1 MQTTT
6 VLLIILAAVVAMLI
20 VLFQYFY
27 KSKTKGRQRLLLSF
41 LRFIALFSVFLLLVN
56 PKFTKKDF
64 SLEKVNLLVLTD
76 NSSSIGNIGAVG
88 QVDSILQRLITSN
101 ELSDKF
107 NLVQYHFGKTIGVS
121 DSMSFSDKATNIVKA
136 LKALNTIYGNAGSV
150 VVLLTDGNNTLGE
163 DYEYYGENQK
173 FPIYPIVLGDTTSYD
188 DLRISQVNTNKYV
201 FLKNRFPV
209 EIFVAYDGNQNI
221 GTQLNVA
228 LDGTNVNSQKLE
240 LSKDIN
246 SKVVTI
252 NLSAPSVGLKTM
264 RIYLQPLVNE
274 KNTRNNL
281 KTVAIEVI
289 DEKTNVAIVSELLHP
304 DIGALKKSIESNEQR
319 SVTIIKPTADLKE
332 LSDIDLFILY
342 QPTVSFGRI
351 YDYMKKGSVNSFI
364 ISGPKTNWNF
374 LNNAQSSFTKNS
386 YDQSEE
392 VTPLINNGFS
402 KFDISNLAMD
412 DYPPLETNL
421 GEVIINKSHEI
432 LLGQRIKGADIGEPL
447 LVLAEKGLQREAIL
461 FGENV
466 WKWRVQNFREHQNF
480 NDFDE
485 LVGKI
490 LLYLS
495 SNESRSRLVL
505 NYESFYEGN
514 SEAKIAANYFDESF
528 SFDKDAK
535 ILLQLMLK
543 GERDMQEF
551 PMLLKG
557 SFYEAD
563 LSNMPP
569 GEYAFTVKVVNEN
582 ITKSGSFNILDFDV
596 EQQFTSSNY
605 KKLNRLAA
613 STGADLYFPSQTNDL
628 MNALIVEDKFKPI
641 QKSHQNVVPLLD
653 FKLLLAIIISALSL
667 EWFIRKYNGLT

>member
-6 VLLIILAAVVAMLI
+6 VLLIILAATVAMLI

-27 KSKTKGRQRLLLSF
+27 KSKTKGRLRLLLSF
-41 LRFIALFSVFLLLVN
+41 LRFIALFGVLLLLVN
-56 PKFTKKDF
+56 PKFKKKDF
-64 SLEKVNLLVLTD
+64 SLEKANLLVLTD
-76 NSSSIGNIGAVG
+76 NSSSIGNIGAIG
-88 QVDSILQRLITSN
+88 QVDSILQKLITSN

-107 NLVQYHFGKTIGVS
+107 NLEQYHFGKTIGVS
-121 DSMSFSDKATNIVKA
+121 DSLSFSDKATNVVKA
-136 LKALNTIYGNAGSV
+136 LRALNTIYGSAESAII
-150 VVLLTDGNNTLGE
+150 LITDGNNTLGE

-351 YDYMKKGSVNSFI
+351 YDYMKKGNVNSFI

-653 FKLLLAIIISALSL
+653 FKLLLAIIVSALSI
-667 EWFIRKYNGLT
+667 EWFIRKFNGLT

>member
-1 MQTTT
+1 MQTIT
-6 VLLIILAAVVAMLI
+6 VLFIILAAVVAMLI
-20 VLFQYFY
+20 VLFQYYY

-41 LRFIALFSVFLLLVN
+41 LRFIALFSMFLLLVN
-56 PKFTKKDF
+56 PKFAKKNI
-64 SLEKVNLLVLTD
+64 SLEKANLLVLTD
-76 NSSSIGNIGAVG
+76 NSSSIKNIGAEG
-88 QVDSILQRLITSN
+88 QVDSIRQMLIASN
-101 ELSDKF
+101 KLSDKF
-107 NLVQYHFGKTIGVS
+107 NIAQYHFGKTIEVS
-121 DSMSFSDKATNIVKA
+121 DSLSFSDKATNIVKA
-136 LKALNTIYGNAGSV
+136 LKALNTIYGSTASAI
-150 VVLLTDGNNTLGE
+150 VLLTDGNSTLGE

-173 FPIYPIVLGDTTSYD
+173 FPIYPVVLGDTTRYD
-188 DLRISQVNTNKYV
+188 DLRISQVNTNKYA

-209 EIFVAYDGNQNI
+209 EIFVAYDGNENI
-221 GTQLNVA
+221 RTQLTIA
-228 LDGTNVNSQKLE
+228 LDDKNVHSQKLE
-240 LSKDIN
+240 FSKDLN

-252 NLSAPSVGLKTM
+252 NVNASSVGLKTM
-264 RIYLQPLVNE
+264 RINLKPLINE

-319 SVTIIKPTADLKE
+319 SVTIVKPTVDLE
-332 LSDIDLFILY
+332 DLSNIDLFILY
-342 QPTVSFGRI
+342 QPTVSFDRI
-351 YDYMKKGSVNSFI
+351 YDYLQKGNVNSFI
-364 ISGPKTNWNF
+364 ISGPKTNWKF
-374 LNNAQSSFTKNS
+374 LNKAQSSFTKNS

-402 KFDISNLAMD
+402 KFDISNLVMD

-421 GEVIINKSHEI
+421 GEVVINKSHEI
-432 LLGQRIKGADIGEPL
+432 LLEQKIKGADIGEPL
-447 LVLAEKGLQREAIL
+447 LVLSENGLEREAIL
-461 FGENV
+461 FGENL

-490 LLYLS
+490 ILYLS

-505 NYESFYEGN
+505 DYESFYEGN

-528 SFDKDAK
+528 SFDSDAE
-535 ILLQLMLK
+535 ILLKLTRK
-543 GERDMQEF
+543 GAGSMQEF

-563 LSNMPP
+563 LGNMPP
-569 GEYAFTVKVVNEN
+569 GEYTFIVKVANGN

-605 KKLNRLAA
+605 KKLNRLAK
-613 STGADLYFPSQTNDL
+613 STAANLYFPSQSNDL
-628 MNALIVEDKFKPI
+628 LNDLIFEDKFKPI

>member
-6 VLLIILAAVVAMLI
+6 VLLIILAAVVALLI

-27 KSKTKGRQRLLLSF
+27 KSKTKGKQRLLLSF

-56 PKFTKKDF
+56 PKLTKKTF
-64 SLEKVNLLVLTD
+64 SLEKANLLVLTD
-76 NSSSIGNIGAVG
+76 NSSSIKNIGAKE
-88 QVDSILQRLITSN
+88 QVDSILQRLISSN

-107 NLVQYHFGKTIGVS
+107 KLEQYHFGKTLGVS
-121 DSMSFSDKATNIVKA
+121 DSLTFSDKATNIVKA
-136 LKALNTIYGNAGSV
+136 LKTLNTIYGNASSV
-150 VVLLTDGNNTLGE
+150 VVLLTDGNSTLGE
-163 DYEYYGENQK
+163 DYEYFDENQK
-173 FPIYPIVLGDTTSYD
+173 FSIYPIVLGDTTRYD
-188 DLRISQVNTNKYV
+188 DVRITQVNTNKYV

-209 EIFVAYDGNQNI
+209 EIFVSYDGNENI
-221 GTQLNVA
+221 TTQLNVA
-228 LDGTNVNSQKLE
+228 LDGKNVHSQKLA
-240 LSKDIN
+240 LTKDIN

-252 NLSAPSVGLKTM
+252 NVNAASVGLKTM
-264 RIYLQPLVNE
+264 RINLEPLINE

-319 SVTIIKPTADLKE
+319 SVTIVKPTVDLKG
-332 LSDIDLFILY
+332 LSDIDLLILY
-342 QPTVSFGRI
+342 QPTFSFSRI
-351 YDYMKKGSVNSFI
+351 YDYLKKGNVNSFI

-386 YDQSEE
+386 YGQSEE
-392 VTPLINNGFS
+392 VTPLINKGFS
-402 KFDISNLAMD
+402 KFDISDLAMD

-421 GEVIINKSHEI
+421 GEVIINKGHEI
-432 LLGQRIKGADIGEPL
+432 LLRQRIKGADIGEPL
-447 LVLAEKGLQREAIL
+447 LVLAENGLEREAIL
-461 FGENV
+461 FGENL

-480 NDFDE
+480 RNFDE

-490 LLYLS
+490 VLYLS

-528 SFDKDAK
+528 SFDSDAE
-535 ILLQLMLK
+535 ISLQLKQK
-543 GERDMQEF
+543 GARGIQEF

-557 SFYEAD
+557 SYYEVD
-563 LSNMPP
+563 MSNMPP
-569 GEYAFTVKVVNEN
+569 GGYTFTVKVANEN
-582 ITKSGSFNILDFDV
+582 ISKSGSFNILDFDV

-605 KKLNRLAA
+605 KKLDRLAA
-613 STGADLYFPSQTNDL
+613 STGADIYFPAQTNDL
-628 MNALIVEDKFKPI
+628 ITDLMVENNFKPI
-641 QKSHQNVVPLLD
+641 QKSHQNVVSLLD
-653 FKLLLAIIISALSL
+653 FKFLLAIIISALSI

>member
-6 VLLIILAAVVAMLI
+6 VLSIILAAVVALLI

-27 KSKTKGRQRLLLSF
+27 KSKIKGRQHFLLSF

-56 PKFTKKDF
+56 PKFTKKYF
-64 SLEKVNLLVLTD
+64 SLEKTNLLVLTD
-76 NSSSIGNIGAVG
+76 NSSSIKNIGAKE
-88 QVDSILQRLITSN
+88 QVESILQKLISSN

-107 NLVQYHFGKTIGVS
+107 KLEQYQFGNTIGVS
-121 DSMSFSDKATNIVKA
+121 DSLTFSDKATNIVKA
-136 LKALNTIYGNAGSV
+136 LKTLNTIYGNAASA
-150 VVLLTDGNNTLGE
+150 VVLLTDGNSTLGE

-173 FPIYPIVLGDTTSYD
+173 FPIYPIVLGDTTRYD
-188 DLRISQVNTNKYV
+188 DLRITQVNTNKYV

-209 EIFVAYDGNQNI
+209 EIFVSYDGNESI
-221 GTQLNVA
+221 RTKLHVA
-228 LDGTNVNSQKLE
+228 LDGNNVHSQKLE
-240 LSKDIN
+240 LTKDIN

-252 NLSAPSVGLKTM
+252 NVNAASVGLKTM
-264 RIYLQPLVNE
+264 RINLEPLINE

-319 SVTIIKPTADLKE
+319 SVTIVKPTVDLQD
-332 LSDIDLFILY
+332 LSDIDLLILY
-342 QPTVSFGRI
+342 QPTVSFSRI
-351 YDYMKKGSVNSFI
+351 YDYLKKGNVNSFI

-386 YDQSEE
+386 YNQAEE
-392 VTPLINNGFS
+392 VTPLINKGFS
-402 KFDISNLAMD
+402 KFDITNLVMD

-421 GEVIINKSHEI
+421 GEVIINKGHEI

-447 LVLAEKGLQREAIL
+447 LVLAENGLDREAIL
-461 FGENV
+461 FGENL

-485 LVGKI
+485 LIGKI
-490 LLYLS
+490 VLYLS
-495 SNESRSRLVL
+495 SKESRSRLVL

-528 SFDKDAK
+528 SFDSDAE
-535 ILLQLMLK
+535 ILLQLKLK
-543 GERDMQEF
+543 GERSMQEF

-569 GEYAFTVKVVNEN
+569 GEYTFMVKVANEN
-582 ITKSGSFNILDFDV
+582 ISKSGSFNILDFDV

-605 KKLNRLAA
+605 KKLDRLAA
-613 STGADLYFPSQTNDL
+613 STGANLYFPAQTNDL
-628 MNALIVEDKFKPI
+628 IADLMVENKFTPI
-641 QKSHQNVVPLLD
+641 QKSHQNVVSLLD
-653 FKLLLAIIISALSL
+653 FKFLLAIIISALSI

>member
-6 VLLIILAAVVAMLI
+6 VLLIILAAVVALLI

-56 PKFTKKDF
+56 PKLTKKIF
-64 SLEKVNLLVLTD
+64 SLEKANLLVLTD
-76 NSSSIGNIGAVG
+76 NSSSIKNIGAKE
-88 QVDSILQRLITSN
+88 QVDSILQRLISSN

-107 NLVQYHFGKTIGVS
+107 KLEQYHFGKTIGVS
-121 DSMSFSDKATNIVKA
+121 DSLTFSDKATNIVKA
-136 LKALNTIYGNAGSV
+136 LKTLNTIYGNASSV
-150 VVLLTDGNNTLGE
+150 VVLLTDGNSTLGE

-173 FPIYPIVLGDTTSYD
+173 FPIYPIVLGDTTRYD
-188 DLRISQVNTNKYV
+188 DLRITQVNTNKYV

-209 EIFVAYDGNQNI
+209 EIFVSYDGNENI
-221 GTQLNVA
+221 RTELNVA
-228 LDGTNVNSQKLE
+228 LNGKNVHSRKLE
-240 LSKDIN
+240 LTKDIN

-252 NLSAPSVGLKTM
+252 NVNAASVGLKTM
-264 RIYLQPLVNE
+264 RINLEPLINE

-319 SVTIIKPTADLKE
+319 SVTIVKPTVDLKD
-332 LSDIDLFILY
+332 LSDIDLLILY
-342 QPTVSFGRI
+342 QPTVSFNGI
-351 YDYMKKGSVNSFI
+351 YDYLKKGKVNSFI

-374 LNNAQSSFTKNS
+374 LNNAQSSFTMNS

-392 VTPLINNGFS
+392 VTPLINKGFS
-402 KFDISNLAMD
+402 KFDISDLAMD

-421 GEVIINKSHEI
+421 GEIIINKGHEI
-432 LLGQRIKGADIGEPL
+432 LLRQRIKGADIGEPL
-447 LVLAEKGLQREAIL
+447 LVLAENGMDREAIL
-461 FGENV
+461 FGENL

-490 LLYLS
+490 VFYLS

-528 SFDKDAK
+528 SFDSDAE
-535 ILLQLMLK
+535 ISLQLKQK
-543 GERDMQEF
+543 GERGIQEF

-557 SFYEAD
+557 SYYEAD

-569 GEYAFTVKVVNEN
+569 GEYTFTVKVANEN
-582 ITKSGSFNILDFDV
+582 ISKSGSFNILDFDV

-605 KKLNRLAA
+605 KKLDRLAA
-613 STGADLYFPSQTNDL
+613 STGADIYFPAQTNDL
-628 MNALIVEDKFKPI
+628 ITDLMVENNFKPI
-641 QKSHQNVVPLLD
+641 QKSHQNVVSLLD
-653 FKLLLAIIISALSL
+653 FKFLLAIIISALSI

>member
-1 MQTTT
+1 MQTIT

-27 KSKTKGRQRLLLSF
+27 KPKTKGRQRLLLSF

-56 PKFTKKDF
+56 PKFSKKNF
-64 SLEKVNLLVLTD
+64 SLEKANLIILTD
-76 NSSSIGNIGAVG
+76 NSSSIASIGAAG
-88 QVDSILQRLITSN
+88 QVDSILQKLITSD

-107 NLVQYHFGKTIGVS
+107 NLEQYHFGLKLEVS
-121 DSMSFSDKATNIVKA
+121 DSLSFSDKTTNIVKA
-136 LKALNTIYGNAGSV
+136 LKALNTIYGNEESV
-150 VVLLTDGNNTLGE
+150 VVLLTDGNSTLGE

-173 FPIYPIVLGDTTSYD
+173 LPIYPIVLGDTTRYD
-188 DLRISQVNTNKYV
+188 DLRITQVNTNKYA

-209 EIFVAYDGNQNI
+209 EIFVAYYGNENI
-221 GTQLNVA
+221 STQLTVT
-228 LDGTNVNSQKLE
+228 LDGENIHSQKLE
-240 LSKDIN
+240 MNKDIS
-246 SKVVTI
+246 SKMVTI
-252 NLSAPSVGLKTM
+252 NVNAPSVGLKTM
-264 RIYLQPLVNE
+264 RINLKPLSNE
-274 KNTRNNL
+274 KNTLNNL

-319 SVTIIKPTADLKE
+319 AVTIVKPTVDLKD

-342 QPTVSFGRI
+342 QPTISFARI
-351 YDYMKKGSVNSFI
+351 YDYIKKGKVNSFI

-374 LNNAQSSFTKNS
+374 LNKAQSSFTKNS
-386 YDQSEE
+386 YGQSEE

-402 KFDISNLAMD
+402 KFDISNLVMD
-412 DYPPLETNL
+412 EYPPLESNL

-447 LVLAEKGLQREAIL
+447 LVLAENGLEREAIL
-461 FGENV
+461 FGENL

-490 LLYLS
+490 ILYLS
-495 SNESRSRLVL
+495 SNEPRSRLVL
-505 NYESFYEGN
+505 DYELFYEGN

-528 SFDKDAK
+528 SFDPDAK

-543 GERDMQEF
+543 GERNMQEF

-569 GEYAFTVKVVNEN
+569 GEYAFTVKVVNGN

-605 KKLNRLAA
+605 KKLKRLAT

-653 FKLLLAIIISALSL
+653 FRFLLAIIVSALSM

>member
-1 MQTTT
+1 MQTII

-27 KSKTKGRQRLLLSF
+27 KPKTKGRQRLLLSF

-56 PKFTKKDF
+56 PKFTKKNF
-64 SLEKVNLLVLTD
+64 SLEKANLIILTD

-88 QVDSILQRLITSN
+88 QVDTILQKFIASN

-107 NLVQYHFGKTIGVS
+107 KLEHYHFGVKLGIS
-121 DSMSFSDKATNIVKA
+121 DSLSFSDKTTNIVKA
-136 LKALNTIYGNAGSV
+136 LKGLNTIYGNEESV
-150 VVLLTDGNNTLGE
+150 VVLLTDGNSTLGE

-173 FPIYPIVLGDTTSYD
+173 LPIYPIVLGDTTRYD
-188 DLRISQVNTNKYV
+188 DLRITQVNTNKYA

-209 EIFVAYDGNQNI
+209 EIFAAYYGSENI
-221 GTQLNVA
+221 GTRLTIT
-228 LDGTNVNSQKLE
+228 LDGKNIHSQKLE
-240 LSKDIN
+240 MNKDIN

-252 NLSAPSVGLKTM
+252 NVNATSVGLKTM
-264 RIYLQPLVNE
+264 QINLKPLNNE
-274 KNTRNNL
+274 KNTLNNL
-281 KTVAIEVI
+281 KAVAIEVI

-319 SVTIIKPTADLKE
+319 SVTIVKPTVDLKD

-342 QPTVSFGRI
+342 QPTISFDRI
-351 YDYMKKGSVNSFI
+351 YDYMKKGNVNSFI

-374 LNNAQSSFTKNS
+374 LNNAQSSFSKNS
-386 YDQSEE
+386 YDQTEE

-402 KFDISNLAMD
+402 KFDITNLVMD
-412 DYPPLETNL
+412 EYPPLETNL

-447 LVLAEKGLQREAIL
+447 LVLAENGLEREVIL
-461 FGENV
+461 FGENI

-480 NDFDE
+480 NVFDE

-490 LLYLS
+490 ILYLS
-495 SNESRSRLVL
+495 SNEPRSRLVL
-505 NYESFYEGN
+505 DYELFYEGN
-514 SEAKIAANYFDESF
+514 SEVKIAANYFDESF
-528 SFDKDAK
+528 SFDPDAK

-543 GERDMQEF
+543 GDRNMQEF

-569 GEYAFTVKVVNEN
+569 GEYVFTVKVANGN

-605 KKLNRLAA
+605 KKLKRLAA
-613 STGADLYFPSQTNDL
+613 STGTDLYFPSQTIDL
-628 MNALIVEDKFKPI
+628 MNALIVEDKFNPI

-653 FKLLLAIIISALSL
+653 FKILLAIIVSALSI

>member
-6 VLLIILAAVVAMLI
+6 VLLIILAAVVAILI
-20 VLFQYFY
+20 VLFQYFF

-76 NSSSIGNIGAVG
+76 NSSSIENIGAVG

-107 NLVQYHFGKTIGVS
+107 NLEQYHFGKTIGVS
-121 DSMSFSDKATNIVKA
+121 DSLSFSDKATNIVKA

-173 FPIYPIVLGDTTSYD
+173 IPIYPIVLGDTTRYD
-188 DLRISQVNTNKYV
+188 DLRIIQVNTNKYA
-201 FLKNRFPV
+201 FLKNKFPV
-209 EIFVAYDGNQNI
+209 EIFVSYDGNENI
-221 GTQLNVA
+221 RTQLTVA
-228 LDGTNVNSQKLE
+228 LDGKNVHSQKLE

-252 NLSAPSVGLKTM
+252 NVNASSVGLKTM
-264 RIYLQPLVNE
+264 RINLEPLINE

-319 SVTIIKPTADLKE
+319 SVTIVKPMVDLKE
-332 LSDIDLFILY
+332 QSDIDLFILY

-351 YDYMKKGSVNSFI
+351 YDFIKKGNVNSFI

-402 KFDISNLAMD
+402 KFDISNLVMD

-421 GEVIINKSHEI
+421 GEVIINKGHEI

-447 LVLAEKGLQREAIL
+447 LVLAENGLEREAIL
-461 FGENV
+461 FGENL
-466 WKWRVQNFREHQNF
+466 WKWRVQDFREHQNF
-480 NDFDE
+480 NNFDE

-490 LLYLS
+490 ILYLS

-505 NYESFYEGN
+505 DYESFYEGN

-528 SFDKDAK
+528 SFDSDAE
-535 ILLQLMLK
+535 ILLQLKLK
-543 GERDMQEF
+543 EERGMQEF

-569 GEYAFTVKVVNEN
+569 GEYIFTVKVANEN

-605 KKLNRLAA
+605 KKLNRLAK
-613 STGADLYFPSQTNDL
+613 STGANLYFPSQTNDL

-653 FKLLLAIIISALSL
+653 FKFLLAIIISALSL

>member
-20 VLFQYFY
+20 VLFQYYY

-41 LRFIALFSVFLLLVN
+41 LRFIALFGVFLLLVN
-56 PKFTKKDF
+56 PKFTKKEF
-64 SLEKVNLLVLTD
+64 SLEKANLLVLTD
-76 NSSSIGNIGAVG
+76 NSSSIKHIGAKD
-88 QVDSILQRLITSN
+88 QVDSMLQSFISSKG
-101 ELSDKF
+101 LSDKF
-107 NLVQYHFGKTIGVS
+107 NVKQYKFGKTIGVS
-121 DSMSFSDKATNIVKA
+121 DSLSFSDKATDIVKA
-136 LKALNTIYGNAGSV
+136 LKTLNTVYGNTGSA

-173 FPIYPIVLGDTTSYD
+173 FPIYPIVLGDTTRYD
-188 DLRISQVNTNKYV
+188 DLIITHVNTNKYA

-209 EIFVAYDGNQNI
+209 EIFVSYDGNENI
-221 GTQLNVA
+221 RTALNVT
-228 LDGTNVNSQKLE
+228 LDDKNVHSQKLV
-240 LSKDIN
+240 LTKDIN
-246 SKVVTI
+246 AKVVTI
-252 NLSAPSVGLKTM
+252 NVSAPSVGLKTM
-264 RIYLQPLVNE
+264 RINLEPLINE

-289 DEKTNVAIVSELLHP
+289 NERTNVAIVSELLHP

-319 SVTIIKPTADLKE
+319 SVTIVKPTVILKDLT
-332 LSDIDLFILY
+332 DIDLFILY
-342 QPTVSFGRI
+342 QPTVSFSRI
-351 YDYMKKGSVNSFI
+351 YDYMKKVNVNSFI
-364 ISGPKTNWNF
+364 ISGPKTNWDF

-402 KFDISNLAMD
+402 KFDVSNLVMD

-447 LVLAEKGLQREAIL
+447 LVLAENGLEREAIL
-461 FGENV
+461 FGENL

-490 LLYLS
+490 ILYLS

-505 NYESFYEGN
+505 DYESFYEGN
-514 SEAKIAANYFDESF
+514 SEAKITANYFDASF
-528 SFDKDAK
+528 SFDSDAE
-535 ILLQLMLK
+535 ILLQLRQK
-543 GERDMQEF
+543 GEGSMQEF

-569 GEYAFTVKVVNEN
+569 GEYTFTVKVANGN

-605 KKLNRLAA
+605 KKLNRLAM
-613 STGADLYFPSQTNDL
+613 STGAELYFPFQNYDL
-628 MNALIVEDKFKPI
+628 INYLIVEDKFNPV

-653 FKLLLAIIISALSL
+653 FRFLLAIIISALSI

>member
-6 VLLIILAAVVAMLI
+6 VLLIILAAAVAMLI

-41 LRFIALFSVFLLLVN
+41 LRFIALFSVFLLLIN

-64 SLEKVNLLVLTD
+64 SLEKANLLVLTD
-76 NSSSIGNIGAVG
+76 NSSSIENIGAVG
-88 QVDSILQRLITSN
+88 LVDSILQKLITSN

-107 NLVQYHFGKTIGVS
+107 KLELYHFGVNIGVS
-121 DSMSFSDKATNIVKA
+121 DSLSFSDKATNIVKA
-136 LKALNTIYGNAGSV
+136 LKALNTIYGNAESA

-173 FPIYPIVLGDTTSYD
+173 FPIYPIVLGDTTRYD
-188 DLRISQVNTNKYV
+188 DLRITQVNTNKYA

-209 EIFVAYDGNQNI
+209 EIFVSYDGTEYI
-221 GTQLNVA
+221 RTQLNVA
-228 LDGTNVNSQKLE
+228 LDGKNVHSQKLE
-240 LSKDIN
+240 LTKDIN

-252 NLSAPSVGLKTM
+252 NMNAPSVGLKTM
-264 RIYLQPLVNE
+264 RINLEPLIDE

-319 SVTIIKPTADLKE
+319 SVTIVKPTVELKDLTE
-332 LSDIDLFILY
+332 IDLLILY
-342 QPTVSFGRI
+342 QPTVSFDRI
-351 YDYMKKGSVNSFI
+351 YDYLKKGNVNSFI

-402 KFDISNLAMD
+402 KFDISNLVMD

-447 LVLAEKGLQREAIL
+447 LVLAENGLEREAIL
-461 FGENV
+461 FGENL

-490 LLYLS
+490 LIYLS

-505 NYESFYEGN
+505 DYESFYEGN

-528 SFDKDAK
+528 SFASDAE
-535 ILLQLMLK
+535 ILLQLLQK
-543 GERDMQEF
+543 GEGNMQEF

-569 GEYAFTVKVVNEN
+569 GEYTFTVKVANEN

-605 KKLNRLAA
+605 KKLNRLAVG
-613 STGADLYFPSQTNDL
+613 TGADLYFPSQTDDL
-628 MNALIVEDKFKPI
+628 MNDLIVEDKFKPI
-641 QKSHQNVVPLLD
+641 RKSHQNVVPLLD
-653 FKLLLAIIISALSL
+653 FKLLLAIIICALSL

>member
-20 VLFQYFY
+20 VLFQYYY

-56 PKFTKKDF
+56 PKFIKKDF
-64 SLEKVNLLVLTD
+64 SLEKANLIVLTD
-76 NSSSIGNIGAVG
+76 NSSSIKNIGADG

-101 ELSDKF
+101 ELSGKF
-107 NLVQYHFGKTIGVS
+107 NLEQYHFGKTIEVS
-121 DSMSFSDKATNIVKA
+121 DSLSFSDKATDIVKA
-136 LKALNTIYGNAGSV
+136 LKALNTLYGNAASL
-150 VVLLTDGNNTLGE
+150 VVLLTDGNSTLGE

-173 FPIYPIVLGDTTSYD
+173 FPIYPIVLGDTTRYD
-188 DLRISQVNTNKYV
+188 DLRISQVNTNKYA

-209 EIFVAYDGNQNI
+209 EIFITYDGNENI
-221 GTQLNVA
+221 RTQLTIV
-228 LDGTNVNSQKLE
+228 LDGKNVHSQKLE
-240 LSKDIN
+240 LTKDSN

-252 NLSAPSVGLKTM
+252 NLNASSVGLKTM
-264 RIYLQPLVNE
+264 RINLEPLINE

-319 SVTIIKPTADLKE
+319 SVAIVKPTVDLKD
-332 LSDIDLFILY
+332 LNDTDLFILY

-351 YDYMKKGSVNSFI
+351 YDYMKKGNVNSFI

-386 YDQSEE
+386 YNQSEE

-402 KFDISNLAMD
+402 KFDISNLVMD

-447 LVLAEKGLQREAIL
+447 LVLTENGLEREAIL
-461 FGENV
+461 FGENL
-466 WKWRVQNFREHQNF
+466 WKWRIQNFREHQNF

-505 NYESFYEGN
+505 SYESFYEGN
-514 SEAKIAANYFDESF
+514 SETKIAANYFDESF
-528 SFDKDAK
+528 SFDSDAE
-535 ILLQLMLK
+535 ILLQLRQKRK
-543 GERDMQEF
+543 GSMQEF

-569 GEYAFTVKVVNEN
+569 GEYTFTVKVANEN
-582 ITKSGSFNILDFDV
+582 ITKSGSFNILDFDI

-605 KKLNRLAA
+605 KKLNELAT

-628 MNALIVEDKFKPI
+628 MNALIFEDKFKPI

-653 FKLLLAIIISALSL
+653 FKFLLAIILSALSL

>member
-1 MQTTT
+1 MQTIT

-27 KSKTKGRQRLLLSF
+27 KPKTKGRQRLLLSF

-56 PKFTKKDF
+56 PKFTKKNF
-64 SLEKVNLLVLTD
+64 SLEKANLIILTD
-76 NSSSIGNIGAVG
+76 NSSSIANIGAVG
-88 QVDSILQRLITSN
+88 QIDSILQKLITSN

-107 NLVQYHFGKTIGVS
+107 NLEQYHFGVKLGVS
-121 DSMSFSDKATNIVKA
+121 DSLSFSDKTTNIVKA
-136 LKALNTIYGNAGSV
+136 LKALNTIYGNEESV
-150 VVLLTDGNNTLGE
+150 VVLLTDGNSTLGE
-163 DYEYYGENQK
+163 DYEYYGKNQK
-173 FPIYPIVLGDTTSYD
+173 LPIYPIVLGDTTRYD
-188 DLRISQVNTNKYV
+188 DLRITQVNTNKYA

-209 EIFVAYDGNQNI
+209 EIFVAYEGNENI
-221 GTQLNVA
+221 ETQLNVA
-228 LDGTNVNSQKLE
+228 LDGENVHSQKLE

-246 SKVVTI
+246 SKVITI
-252 NLSAPSVGLKTM
+252 NVNAPSVGLKTM
-264 RIYLQPLVNE
+264 RINLKPLSNE
-274 KNTRNNL
+274 KNTLNNL

-319 SVTIIKPTADLKE
+319 SVTIVKPTVDLKD

-342 QPTVSFGRI
+342 QPTISFDRI
-351 YDYMKKGSVNSFI
+351 YDHIKKGKVNSFI
-364 ISGPKTNWNF
+364 ISGPKTNWKF
-374 LNNAQSSFTKNS
+374 LNNAQSSFSKNS

-402 KFDISNLAMD
+402 KFDISNLVMD

-432 LLGQRIKGADIGEPL
+432 LLGQRIKGTDIGEPL
-447 LVLAEKGLQREAIL
+447 LVLAENGLEREAIL
-461 FGENV
+461 FGENL

-490 LLYLS
+490 ILYLS
-495 SNESRSRLVL
+495 SNEPRSRLVL
-505 NYESFYEGN
+505 DYELFYEGN

-528 SFDKDAK
+528 SFDPDAK

-543 GERDMQEF
+543 GDRNMQEF

-569 GEYAFTVKVVNEN
+569 GEYTFTVKVVNGN
-582 ITKSGSFNILDFDV
+582 ITKSGSFNILDFEV

-605 KKLNRLAA
+605 KKLNRLAK
-613 STGADLYFPSQTNDL
+613 STDANLYFPPQTNDL
-628 MNALIVEDKFKPI
+628 INDLIVENKYKPI

-653 FKLLLAIIISALSL
+653 FKILLAIIVSALSI

>member
-76 NSSSIGNIGAVG
+76 NSSSIENIGAVE
-88 QVDSILQRLITSN
+88 QVDSILKRLITSN

-107 NLVQYHFGKTIGVS
+107 NLEHYHFGKTIGVS
-121 DSMSFSDKATNIVKA
+121 DSLSFSDKATNIVKA
-136 LKALNTIYGNAGSV
+136 LKALNTIYGNAGSA

-173 FPIYPIVLGDTTSYD
+173 FPIYPIVLGDTTRYD
-188 DLRISQVNTNKYV
+188 DLSITQVNTNKYA

-209 EIFVAYDGNQNI
+209 EIFVAYDGNENI
-221 GTQLNVA
+221 RTQLNVV
-228 LDGTNVNSQKLE
+228 LDGKNVHSKKLE

-246 SKVVTI
+246 SKVVII
-252 NLSAPSVGLKTM
+252 NVSAPSVGLKTM
-264 RIYLQPLVNE
+264 RINLEPLINE

-289 DEKTNVAIVSELLHP
+289 DEKTNVAIISELLHP
-304 DIGALKKSIESNEQR
+304 DIGTLKKSIESNEQR
-319 SVTIIKPTADLKE
+319 SVTIVKPTVDLKD
-332 LSDIDLFILY
+332 LNDIDLFILY
-342 QPTVSFGRI
+342 QPTFSFGRI
-351 YDYMKKGSVNSFI
+351 YDFMKKGNVNSFI
-364 ISGPKTNWNF
+364 ISGPKTIWNF

-386 YDQSEE
+386 YEQSEE

-402 KFDISNLAMD
+402 KFDISNLVMD

-447 LVLAEKGLQREAIL
+447 LVLTENGLEREAIL
-461 FGENV
+461 FGENL

-485 LVGKI
+485 IVGKI
-490 LLYLS
+490 ILYLS
-495 SNESRSRLVL
+495 SNESRSRLML

-514 SEAKIAANYFDESF
+514 SEAKIAATYFDESF
-528 SFDKDAK
+528 SFDSDAE
-535 ILLQLMLK
+535 ILLQLVQK
-543 GERDMQEF
+543 GEGSTQEF

-569 GEYAFTVKVVNEN
+569 GEYTFTVKVVNES

-613 STGADLYFPSQTNDL
+613 STGADLYFPTQTNDL
-628 MNALIVEDKFKPI
+628 ITDLMVENKFKPI

-653 FKLLLAIIISALSL
+653 FKLLLAIIISALSI